1 MIKMNLIKEIRK
13 RPDVI
18 WLLPIHILTIIFQFF
33 IIGDSMF
40 QILPIAEASALE
52 VIATSAEIVAGLYGL
67 TLTGYI
73 FFMDYLQEQIRDNA
87 LVSEVVKLLR
97 KRYYKIIC
105 IISAQTI
112 IAIVA
117 AIILNFYDLQSE
129 CLPTG
134 ILRFLVDECLF
145 LMITV
150 VIAIV
155 YFVLDIVNPDKIAKV
170 SQKHKE
176 LMEEAEE
183 EIESAI
189 PVDIQLEET
198 RENFTRTEPNVS
210 EMANS
215 KQAFKKFKMPSVRKE
230 EKGSVQEFVKDYQE
244 IEALLKNC
252 CKGFV
257 DSHFP
262 RGSFAVGTVK
272 EFMLPLNAQNPRL
285 FAKISRL
292 QQYYCYMMFSKE
304 QTVSKKMC
312 NLAREV
318 KAELLKMQQ

>member
-1 MIKMNLIKEIRK
+1 MNLVKELKK
-13 RPDVI
+13 RPDTI
-18 WLLPIHILTIIFQFF
+18 WLLPINALTIFFQFLILGDSIFQV
-33 IIGDSMF
+33 
-40 QILPIAEASALE
+40 LPIAEDSALQ
-52 VIATSAEIVAGLYGL
+52 VIGTGAEIVAGLYGL

-97 KRYYKIIC
+97 RRYYKIIC
-105 IISAQTI
+105 VISAQTI

-129 CLPTG
+129 FLPAG

-198 RENFTRTEPNVS
+198 RESFTRTEQNVS
-210 EMANS
+210 EKVNS
-215 KQAFKKFKMPSVRKE
+215 KQPSKKFKMPAARKE
-230 EKGSVQEFVKDYQE
+230 EKGNVQEFIKDYQE
-244 IEALLKNC
+244 IEVLLKNC
-252 CKGFV
+252 CKGLV
-257 DSHFP
+257 SSYVP
-262 RGSFAVGTVK
+262 RESFTVGGMK
-272 EFMLPLNAQNPRL
+272 EFMIPLNAQNPRL

-312 NLAREV
+312 ILAKEV
-318 KAELLKMQQ
+318 KAELIKMNLGE